1 MIDRLTI
8 ANARAVSGRDF
19 FNAITGRRTP
29 EEQANRIRL
38 AREHRDAIQASYAL
52 PHEEGMKVRERLSAE
67 FAALVKAGETAP
79 MVFPDRSPLEELA
92 DEALAEVRLQD
103 RVDRELKRTIEL
115 NQRRYG

>member
-8 ANARAVSGRDF
+8 ANARTISGKDF
-19 FNAITGRRTP
+19 FDALFPRRTP
-29 EEQANRIRL
+29 EEQANRVRL

-52 PHEEGMKVRERLSAE
+52 PHEQGMKVRERLSAE

-92 DEALAEVRLQD
+92 DEALTECRGDPL
-103 RVDRELKRTIEL
+103 L
-115 NQRRYG
+115 RRFG